1 MKLSN
6 RFSICF
12 CVYYNSIIPERILLK
27 FSSSVFAW
35 TEIQPLIPVFLLLMS
50 LKDII
55 RNLRQLGIK
64 PSHQIWEA
72 FLIRKINFISAVAF
86 FNVTIAWLV
95 FPLFGITEFQTL
107 LLVCAVLAPLV
118 FFVNV
123 RFGYVAGA
131 YGFFLVGLG
140 MVLTMAIRLGSDSY
154 SPLFLFPITLS
165 IVQLL
170 GRRETFVHMIVILI
184 LYMVGIL
191 FMTWSYRNGYYAIGL
206 SGDTLRAV
214 QMFNI
219 IFSSFTGITFI
230 IQITIENNRQEK
242 MIRDMLKEKDVLVAE
257 VFHRVKNNMNIVTS
271 LLNLKQHNS
280 GSPEVRDALQDCRNR
295 VFSMALVHEK
305 IFQTNAVSRLDF
317 GEYAHDLADEI
328 SESLALSGDDL
339 ISVSADEM
347 ELPLNFAIP
356 CGLILN
362 ELVTNSCKHAR
373 VKGQPLKIQISIRT
387 ENGKRSVHVQDNGP
401 GATEQELD
409 KPGSLGVDLIRS
421 LCQQIDAEYRFEQK
435 NGMHFYMQF

>member
-1 MKLSN
+1 MNWK
-6 RFSICF
+6 
-12 CVYYNSIIPERILLK
+12 E
-27 FSSSVFAW
+27 
-35 TEIQPLIPVFLLLMS
+35 
-50 LKDII
+50 II
-55 RNLRQLGIK
+55 RKIRHLGIK
-64 PSHQIWEA
+64 PDHQIWEA
-72 FLIRKINFISAVAF
+72 FLIRKINFISAIAF
-86 FNVTIAWLV
+86 LNVSTAWFV
-95 FPLFGITEFQTL
+95 FPLLGITEFQSL
-107 LLVCAVLAPLV
+107 LLLCAFLAPAV

-131 YGFFLVGLG
+131 YGFFLIGLG
-140 MVLTMAIRLGSDSY
+140 MVLSMAIRLGADSY
-154 SPLFLFPITLS
+154 APLFLFPITLS

-170 GRRETFVHMIVILI
+170 GRKETFLHMIIILI
-184 LYMVGIL
+184 AYMLGIGY
-191 FMTWSYRNGYYAIGL
+191 MTWAYRNGYFQIGL
-206 SGDTLRAV
+206 SNETLQSIRI
-214 QMFNI
+214 FNI
-219 IFSSFTGITFI
+219 LFSSFTGIIFI

-242 MIRDMLKEKDVLVAE
+242 MIRDMLREKDVLVAE

-280 GSPEVRDALQDCRNR
+280 ESPEVRDALQDCRSR

-305 IFQTNAVSRLDF
+305 IFQSNQVSRLDF

-328 SESLALSGDDL
+328 SESLGLTGDDL

-373 VKGQPLKIQISIRT
+373 VKGQPLQIQISIRN
-387 ENGKRSVHVQDNGP
+387 ENGKRSIHVQDNGP
-401 GATEQELD
+401 GATEKELD
-409 KPGSLGVDLIRS
+409 KSGSLGVDLIRS

-435 NGMHFYMQF
+435 NGMHFYMVF